1 MSPRIAPG
9 SYISVRN
16 INNISTISWGQ
27 IYVVVLEDYRLVKYI
42 RRHPDPAMVTLHS
55 DNPDYDDM
63 EIRRDE
69 IVALFLVES
78 ILSYEQVC

>member
-1 MSPRIAPG
+1 M
-9 SYISVRN
+9 
-16 INNISTISWGQ
+16 
-27 IYVVVLEDYRLVKYI
+27 KYI

>member
-1 MSPRIAPG
+1 
-9 SYISVRN
+9 
-16 INNISTISWGQ
+16 
-27 IYVVVLEDYRLVKYI
+27 
-42 RRHPDPAMVTLHS
+42 MVTRHS
-55 DNPDYDDM
+55 DNPEYDDM